1 MAKCFFEK
9 KHKEIIRYTTIK
21 RSTFYRQFFRNTQIM
36 SSVERKLEMLLESYN
51 HSKRSPAYRELR
63 VKYKSLKRTHEQILD
78 ILTLLTQN
86 IHLHKPDVPVVEI
99 KQEKEIRGCSEPKT
113 VEIGE
118 SPERGTSVGNSTF
131 SGVIP
136 ISDLWSPDEL
146 RKQNPSESL
155 LEPENIQF
163 TVDDDDDEVEEVHLD
178 REIAEFVA
186 LEAAVSDEAADEAA
200 EAAAEAE
207 ADVEDL
213 EVVFEDELEDQNEAD
228 EEEVEVEADEEE
240 VEVEADEE
248 EVEVEADEE
257 EVEVDEEV
265 EEVEE
270 EEEEVEEVVEVEEEQ
285 DEVEEEEEDGV
296 YEVEIKG
303 VRYYTTNEQ
312 DGVVYSVDEND
323 DVGDIVGK
331 FVKGKLVLNK

>member
-1 MAKCFFEK
+1 
-9 KHKEIIRYTTIK
+9 
-21 RSTFYRQFFRNTQIM
+21 M

-78 ILTLLTQN
+78 ILTLLTKHVSIQT
-86 IHLHKPDVPVVEI
+86 PEVPVVEI
-99 KQEKEIRGCSEPKT
+99 KQEK
-113 VEIGE
+113 
-118 SPERGTSVGNSTF
+118 
-131 SGVIP
+131 GV
-136 ISDLWSPDEL
+136 
-146 RKQNPSESL
+146 K
-155 LEPENIQF
+155 PENIQF
-163 TVDDDDDEVEEVHLD
+163 TVDDEDEDESQQIELVQS
-178 REIAEFVA
+178 EIAEFIA
-186 LEAAVSDEAADEAA
+186 LEAEVNQQFHNEVLDEAKNEVLDEAKNEDADEAA

-213 EVVFEDELEDQNEAD
+213 EVVFEDELEEQEEVVEVEVEDEVEEEVVEEEEQDEVEVEVEEEVEEQDEAEEEVEVEVEVEEEV
-228 EEEVEVEADEEE
+228 EEEVEVEAEDEAE
-240 VEVEADEE
+240 
-248 EVEVEADEE
+248 
-257 EVEVDEEV
+257 
-265 EEVEE
+265 
-270 EEEEVEEVVEVEEEQ
+270 
-285 DEVEEEEEDGV
+285 EEEEEDGV